1 MLSTMSSTPD
11 VSPLQLKLDAL
22 RNRLRR
28 AVKRPMRLWWMAQ
41 LRNRNASGQASVVAP
56 GGPVVSITTT
66 RVRLQ
71 SIFYTLETIGSG
83 RLKPSRLVLWIDQG
97 LIDQGLPESL
107 LRLQKRGLTIQGCR
121 DVGPHTKFY
130 PQVASEPN
138 ATTALVTADDDQLY
152 PHDWLERLQRAY
164 QQQPDIIHCYRA
176 SRMVLGSDGRLLPY
190 KSWHPTQSVLPSALN
205 FATGVSGIIYPPTM
219 QAALARRGTAFID
232 CCPKADD
239 VWLNAVALWERIP
252 VRQIVPQQR
261 NFAELPGSR
270 QQGLAR
276 TNVDRGG
283 NDPQIAATYRP
294 EDLTYLMA
302 LQTANAAS

>member
-1 MLSTMSSTPD
+1 MSSVSD

-28 AVKRPMRLWWMAQ
+28 AVKRPVRLWWMAR
-41 LRNRNASGQASVVAP
+41 LRARNLNSHASVVAP

-66 RVRLQ
+66 RVRLA
-71 SIFYTLETIGSG
+71 SIFYTLETIGAG
-83 RLKPSRLVLWIDQG
+83 RLLPSQLVLWLDQG
-97 LIDQGLPESL
+97 LIDQGLPDSL
-107 LRLQKRGLTIQGCR
+107 LRLQRRGLSIQGCR

-130 PQVASEPN
+130 YQMAAVPETRTP
-138 ATTALVTADDDQLY
+138 LVTADDDQLY
-152 PHDWLERLQRAY
+152 PRYWLERLHQAY
-164 QQQPDIIHCYRA
+164 LNEPGVIHCYRA
-176 SRMVLGSDGRLLPY
+176 SRMTLGADGRLLPY
-190 KSWHPTQSVLPSALN
+190 KSWRPTQSVLPSALN
-205 FATGVSGIIYPPTM
+205 FATGVSGIIYPPSI
-219 QAALARRGTAFID
+219 QAAIAQRGTAFIG

-276 TNVDRGG
+276 TNVDQGG

-294 EDLTYLMA
+294 EDLAYLK
-302 LQTANAAS
+302 TVEAAVPATH